1 VNRDHILYLGAGLM
15 IGFVLAYLAYEN
27 IGSKQPQ
34 RRVPGQTQAAAPQG
48 GDPSGNPAAGPTPEQ
63 VEQLVTYVEQNPQD
77 DQAVLAL
84 GNLYFDRRQWALAAQ
99 RYEQYLGLRPE
110 TPDVLS
116 DLGVCYRGMQQF
128 DRALEVFRQAQQID
142 PDHWE
147 SRFNEVIVL
156 AGDLQDFDAAEETLD
171 ELRRIRPDDA
181 DVERLASQV
190 ERLREGGA

>member
-1 VNRDHILYLGAGLM
+1 MNRDHILYLGAGLM

-34 RRVPGQTQAAAPQG
+34 RRVPGQAQTAPQG
-48 GDPSGNPAAGPTPEQ
+48 GNPGGNPAAGLTPEQ
-63 VEQLVTYVEQNPQD
+63 VEQLVAYVEQNPED
-77 DQAVLAL
+77 AQAVLAL
-84 GNLYFDRRQWALAAQ
+84 GNLYFDRRQWERAAQ
-99 RYEQYLGLRPE
+99 RYEQYLGLQPE
-110 TPDVLS
+110 NPDILS

-128 DRALEVFRQAQQID
+128 DRALEVFQRAQELD

-147 SRFNEVIVL
+147 SRFNQVIVL
-156 AGDLQDFDAAEETLD
+156 AGDLRDFDAAEATLD

>member
-1 VNRDHILYLGAGLM
+1 MNRDHILYLGAGLM